1 MSWSSGFAFFS
12 KLRFKA
18 ALWYLVLFASSS
30 VLLFFLVSRYV
41 ANDMLRGAD
50 WLLESTVRDLAA
62 TYLTGKNTARYGQQ
76 IPLAEVPR
84 MELAAFRARFP
95 GIRPLIAYRSEVGD

>member
-18 ALWYLVLFASSS
+18 ALWYLVLFAASS

-50 WLLESTVRDLAA
+50 WLLESTEI
-62 TYLTGKNTARYGQQ
+62 G
-76 IPLAEVPR
+76 
-84 MELAAFRARFP
+84 RASCRERVSSP
-95 GIRPLIAYRSEVGD
+95 V